1 MVITWGNIDKIKLKI
16 KLIDAMKKVL
26 IAIDNSPAGEKI
38 ATNGLQLALE
48 LKAEIALL
56 SVIDTNFLITD
67 GGVSPKEIV
76 EETRTNFK
84 NVHQMLIDRVF
95 KETKVWTFI
104 EEGKPHE
111 IILKVA
117 DEWNADII
125 VLGTHGRTGLTHLL
139 MGSVAEKVVRHA
151 AKPIVVIP
159 NKIK

>member
-1 MVITWGNIDKIKLKI
+1 
-16 KLIDAMKKVL
+16 MKKIL
-26 IAIDNSPAGEKI
+26 IAIDSSPVGEKI
-38 ATNGLQLALE
+38 ATNGLQLALQ

-76 EETRTNFK
+76 EETRADFK
-84 NVHQMLIDRVF
+84 NVHQMLMDRVF
-95 KETKVWTFI
+95 KETKVWTFV

-111 IILKVA
+111 VILKVA
-117 DEWNADII
+117 DEWDADII

-139 MGSVAEKVVRHA
+139 MGSVAEKVVRHSI
-151 AKPIVVIP
+151 KPIFIIP

>member
-1 MVITWGNIDKIKLKI
+1 
-16 KLIDAMKKVL
+16 MKKVL